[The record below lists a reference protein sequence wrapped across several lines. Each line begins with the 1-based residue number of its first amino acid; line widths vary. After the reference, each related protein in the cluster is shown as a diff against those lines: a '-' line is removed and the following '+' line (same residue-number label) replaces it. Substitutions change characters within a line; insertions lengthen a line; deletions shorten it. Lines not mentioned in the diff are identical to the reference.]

1 MAGCVHDAVK
11 LIAGIDALVDMS
23 PSETDLAT
31 INSSLKSLDDL
42 PKIMK
47 LLEEGPLESYAQ
59 EKLEHL
65 KAAHG
70 KLLTWIDTSF
80 NPRADFEKVLREIK
94 SHASTS
100 FVGDAGGSIEKAAG
114 LYTGEGPTLPAS
126 SDSPVGEVF
135 LTRSFLADYC
145 KLCGTAVICT

>member
-31 INSSLKSLDDL
+31 INNSLKSLEDL
-42 PKIMK
+42 PKIIK
-47 LLEEGPLESYAQ
+47 LLEEGPLESHAQ
-59 EKLEHL
+59 EKLETL
-65 KAAHG
+65 KAARG

-80 NPRADFEKVLREIK
+80 NPRADFEKVLGEIK

-126 SDSPVGEVF
+126 SDAPVGEVF

-145 KLCGTAVICT
+145 KLCGTAAICT